1 MFKVDKRKCRSRHEI
16 CLTLAIKISKKCNSK
31 SITVKQRH
39 VQSTSEKHLNKIL
52 GMLQVVN
59 NETQSLVL
67 TFNRFHILFRDSVL
81 TLDKYFFTR

>member
-39 VQSTSEKHLNKIL
+39 VQSTSEKYLNKIL

-67 TFNRFHILFRDSVL
+67 TFNRFHIFFRDSAAYFE
-81 TLDKYFFTR
+81 YFFTR